1 MLYRTLRLIG
11 LGRRHQRLGQVLIKA
26 KVINEEQLQKALE
39 VQKHSGGLLGQILVA
54 QKFASEYDILQVI
67 ATHYR
72 ISATSLSDNFQDLIV
87 REPKGLREI
96 FSSLRVPISIKLV
109 IAITFMIWVTIL
121 TLSIVILVRERE
133 RLYDQTMRTGMVSL
147 NYFSSDAAI
156 PLLEDDTL
164 RLNGLLKESIS
175 VEGLQYAS
183 IVDSKGIIRAHSD
196 VTRNGKSQ
204 APLLKAESRGQ
215 TGEVTSVTFR
225 DGGMHLMNISRRIV
239 FSGKDLGEAN
249 VGISLD
255 FIDHQI
261 LRESVYVITLS
272 FFIVILGIAIAIL
285 IGVSFSRP
293 ISALV
298 LATQEIGKGNFNY
311 CVERVRGDEFGDL
324 FSAFNYMSRELYN
337 KLRMQK
343 SFGSYVSPEI
353 LQMLMAQ
360 PEEEFLKGKRMEVT
374 IIFTDIRGFTA
385 YAEANEPELVVA
397 AINEYFHIVSHY
409 IDEHGGYVD
418 KFIGDAVLG
427 VFGAPIGRPDHARR
441 ALRASFLM
449 QQELLR
455 RASAKNPL
463 LGRIGI
469 GVNTGVA
476 VAGDLGSEVKKQYS
490 VIGDCVNVASRLN
503 SLAAGGKI
511 IISRA
516 TLEAARDILVVTPLP
531 PAKFKGK
538 AEPME
543 IFEVQEVK
551 VDV

>member
-1 MLYRTLRLIG
+1 MLAKFLRLIG
-11 LGRRHQRLGQVLIKA
+11 LRRHHRLLGRVLVKA
-26 KVINEEQLQKALE
+26 KVITEEQLAQALE
-39 VQKHSGGLLGQILVA
+39 LQKQSGTLLGQILVA
-54 QKFASEYDILQVI
+54 QKFASEYDILRTI

-72 ISATSLSDNFQDLIV
+72 ISATSLTDDFGALILK
-87 REPKGLREI
+87 EPKGFREI
-96 FSSLRVPISIKLV
+96 ISSLRVPISIKLV

-121 TLSIVILVRERE
+121 TLSIVVLVRERD

-147 NYFSSDAAI
+147 NYFSNDAAV

-164 RLNGLLKESIS
+164 RLNGLLKESAS
-175 VEGLQYAS
+175 VEGLQRAS
-183 IVDSKGIIRAHSD
+183 IVDHHGIVRAHSD
-196 VTRNGKSQ
+196 VTRIGK
-204 APLLKAESRGQ
+204 AKTPLLKTESLELRGN
-215 TGEVTSVTFR
+215 VTSVTFR
-225 DGGMHLMNISRRIV
+225 DGGMHLMNLSAPIV
-239 FSGKDLGEAN
+239 FSGKELGEAN
-249 VGISLD
+249 VVVSLD
-255 FIDHQI
+255 FIDAQI
-261 LRESVYVITLS
+261 LRESIYVIALS
-272 FFIVILGIAIAIL
+272 FFIVLLGVAIAIL
-285 IGVSFSRP
+285 IGVGFARP

-298 LATQEIGKGNFNY
+298 LATQEIGKGNFKY

-385 YAEANEPELVVA
+385 YAETNEPELVVA

-427 VFGAPIGRPDHARR
+427 VFGAPIGRPDHAQR

-455 RASAKNPL
+455 QASAKNPL

-538 AEPME
+538 AEHME

-551 VDV
+551 VDA